1 MAEEARKEPSMEEI
15 LSSIRKIISD
25 DDPVTGDAEVENAAL
40 EPADQAF
47 GTPFG
52 DDELDLSDELEES
65 LAAPTFADP
74 TEALEEEAPAMAA
87 PAPAPKAT
95 SLRSIARKE
104 PVEMMTAPLSDS
116 KTADDAA
123 SYLSKLLDQV
133 EFGEEGGSDK
143 SIDNLVKELL
153 RPMMKA
159 WLDENLPAV
168 VERHVEAEVAR
179 IARMAR

>member
-15 LSSIRKIISD
+15 LSSIHKIISD
-25 DDPVTGDAEVENAAL
+25 DDPVAGDADAEASAL
-40 EPADQAF
+40 DLSEEEYSS
-47 GTPFG
+47 PFG
-52 DDELDLSDELEES
+52 DDALDLSDDGEEAVAAPS
-65 LAAPTFADP
+65 FAAPTEEP
-74 TEALEEEAPAMAA
+74 EEAAPVMAA
-87 PAPAPKAT
+87 PAPEPKAP

-104 PVEMMTAPLSDS
+104 PVEMMTAPLSDT

-123 SYLSKLLDQV
+123 GYLSKLLEQV
-133 EFGEEGGSDK
+133 EFGEEGGGDK

-159 WLDENLPAV
+159 WLDENLPSV

>member
-25 DDPVTGDAEVENAAL
+25 DDPVSGDAEPEGSGLEAAD
-40 EPADQAF
+40 EGF
-47 GTPFG
+47 SSPFG
-52 DDELDLSDELEES
+52 DDELDLSGDAEEPV
-65 LAAPTFADP
+65 AAPTFAAP
-74 TEALEEEAPAMAA
+74 TDELEDEAPAMAA
-87 PAPAPKAT
+87 TAPAPKPT

-104 PVEMMTAPLSDS
+104 PVEMMTAPLSDA

-123 SYLSKLLDQV
+123 GYLSKLLDQV
-133 EFGEEGGSDK
+133 EFGEGGGADK